1 MSHFSKIRTNIQ
13 NKEYLVK
20 ALKLLN
26 YNVKV
31 GNYKCNG
38 YQGTYTNVEVLVELP
53 GTDYN
58 IGFKNNDGSYE
69 LVADW
74 YGIKNVDSESLV
86 KDITSQITL
95 IENKIKQEYAYSSTI
110 EKLEEQGFSLEE
122 EIREDGEIR
131 IKLTRIL

>member
-20 ALKLLN
+20 ALKQLN

-38 YQGTYTNVEVLVELP
+38 YQGNYTNVEVLVELP

-74 YGIKNVDSESLV
+74 YGLQNVDS
-86 KDITSQITL
+86 K
-95 IENKIKQEYAYSSTI
+95 
-110 EKLEEQGFSLEE
+110 
-122 EIREDGEIR
+122 
-131 IKLTRIL
+131 